1 MVLLHPNPR
10 QTKLLSIQIG
20 PTALG
25 EPSSPSPAWCN
36 GSWWLYHIS
45 YFMEVMQ
52 EVGVGLRLDLL
63 GAFLL
68 EKKKENVQE
77 SNLLHTTCFFSAVS
91 VFPRGF
97 PTKVSKPLVF
107 GRPHQWAQ
115 RHCSCWTILL
125 VAGKQQSLDIGTP
138 PPLFSLGGLCF
149 PLPHLPAILGG

>member
-1 MVLLHPNPR
+1 M
-10 QTKLLSIQIG
+10 
-20 PTALG
+20 
-25 EPSSPSPAWCN
+25 
-36 GSWWLYHIS
+36 
-45 YFMEVMQ
+45 
-52 EVGVGLRLDLL
+52 GLRLDLL

-91 VFPRGF
+91 LFPRGF

-125 VAGKQQSLDIGTP
+125 VAGKQQSLDIGP
-138 PPLFSLGGLCF
+138 PRLYF
-149 PLPHLPAILGG
+149 PLGACVSLYPISLPSWEDDQAHGYGAGPWVLAARQISHSGGYAPQCTSQEVKRTE